1 LNFIFVELP
10 KFKKPVEALETNV
23 DRWLFCLKN
32 LSRLNS
38 RPTEVQG
45 RTFEKLFKAAE
56 IKKLTETDME
66 TYNKSIL
73 EYQDVRDAVDYAKE
87 EYFEKGIERGIER
100 GIEQGIERGAK
111 QGRKEAIETT
121 ARKCLQEGMSIEL
134 VAKVTGLSVNQLIN
148 F

>member
-45 RTFEKLFKAAE
+45 KLFEKLFKAAE
-56 IKKLTETDME
+56 IKKLTATDME

-87 EYFEKGIERGIER
+87 EKSVEI
-100 GIEQGIERGAK
+100 
-111 QGRKEAIETT
+111 
-121 ARKCLQEGMSIEL
+121 ARKCFQKRMSLEEIAEL
-134 VAKVTGLSVNQLIN
+134 TGLSAEQLKELKTKN
-148 F
+148 

>member
-1 LNFIFVELP
+1 
-10 KFKKPVEALETNV
+10 
-23 DRWLFCLKN
+23 
-32 LSRLNS
+32 LNS

-45 RTFEKLFKAAE
+45 RIFEKLFKAAE

-87 EYFEKGIERGIER
+87 EYFEKGIEKGIER
-100 GIEQGIERGAK
+100 GIERGAK

-121 ARKCLQEGMSIEL
+121 ARKCLEKGMSIEL
-134 VAKVTGLSVNQLIN
+134 VVEVTGLSAEQLIN
-148 F
+148 L